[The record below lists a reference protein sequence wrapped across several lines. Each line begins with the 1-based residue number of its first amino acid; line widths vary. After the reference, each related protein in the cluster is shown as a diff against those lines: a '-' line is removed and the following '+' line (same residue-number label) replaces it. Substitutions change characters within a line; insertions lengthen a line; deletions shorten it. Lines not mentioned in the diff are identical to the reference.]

1 MILLKGD
8 IMSEEILNQL
18 QDLIRDYSGNNE
30 MILTEELSLVND
42 LELSSLDIISLAG
55 SIEDTFDIQIEDDD
69 IVNLHTIKDVVD
81 YIISKKEEQ
90 GSVDV

>member
-42 LELSSLDIISLAG
+42 LELSSLDIISLTG
-55 SIEDTFDIQIEDDD
+55 SIEDTFDIQILDED
-69 IVNLHTIKDVVD
+69 IVNLLTVKDVVD
-81 YIISKKEEQ
+81 YIIRKKKT
-90 GSVDV
+90 